1 MPWCQVAEK
10 QPPALHPRKRQS
22 KHLFFSLFLCYT
34 MPRFLV
40 FAFML
45 LLAGLRGPASAQSAA
60 GLPPRPVPFTFVT
73 DQAKLLSATD
83 AKKLDNGLRK
93 YANDNGTQVV
103 VVTVPSLNGT
113 TAADY
118 ARQLGTAWGV
128 GQRDKNNGIVV
139 LISGKEHKMSIEAGS
154 GLRSAITPELTN
166 RVMNQEMAPA
176 FKQGNYFAGLRK
188 GLSTLMAAAN
198 PGSAPS
204 QTPAA
209 ASTGA
214 AGASNTATGTS
225 TNSSNLS
232 TETSAPV
239 SAGVEPVT
247 PAASEPAS
255 SGFGMGS
262 LLIGALVIGGGIWL
276 VSKLF
281 RRNNNTAANQAPN
294 FMGNRPANQAPNFM
308 GNQPQGGGYQQ
319 GPGNYGGGYGGPAP
333 SSGSG
338 MGGILATGAAAA
350 AGAYLGNR
358 MASGH
363 ESDASTP
370 HNFDAGNAAGVG
382 GAGLGG
388 AVPPAGAASDYFN
401 SRGGDTDNAGPDY
414 FSDENT
420 ADSSGDYFSDNS
432 SYDDTS
438 SDDTGGGG
446 FDSTD
451 DNSGSW

>member
-1 MPWCQVAEK
+1 
-10 QPPALHPRKRQS
+10 
-22 KHLFFSLFLCYT
+22 

-40 FAFML
+40 FVFML
-45 LLAGLRGPASAQSAA
+45 LLAGLRSPASAAPA
-60 GLPPRPVPFTFVT
+60 DGLPPRPTPFTFVT
-73 DQAKLLSATD
+73 DQAKLLSPAD

-93 YANDNGTQVV
+93 YANDNGTQVI

-113 TAADY
+113 EVGEY

-128 GQRDKNNGIVV
+128 GQRGKDNGVVV
-139 LISGKEHKMSIEAGS
+139 LISGKEHKMSIQAGS
-154 GLRSAITPELTN
+154 GLRSAITPEVTN
-166 RVMNQEMAPA
+166 RVMNQQLAPA

-204 QTPAA
+204 KTPAA
-209 ASTGA
+209 ASTDAAGTNSMA
-214 AGASNTATGTS
+214 AGAAASAGN
-225 TNSSNLS
+225 SNLS
-232 TETSAPV
+232 TETSAPL
-239 SAGVEPVT
+239 SSNVEPVT
-247 PAASEPAS
+247 PAATEPAS

-281 RRNNNTAANQAPN
+281 RRNNNAAASNQTPN
-294 FMGNRPANQAPNFM
+294 FTGNRPGNQAPNFM
-308 GNQPQGGGYQQ
+308 GNQPQGGYQQ

-363 ESDASTP
+363 ESDASAP
-370 HNFDAGNAAGVG
+370 HNFDSGTAAGVG

-388 AVPPAGAASDYFN
+388 AVPPANAGSDYFN
-401 SRGGDTDNAGPDY
+401 SRGGDADNAGPDY

-420 ADSSGDYFSDNS
+420 SDSSGDYFSDNS

>member
-1 MPWCQVAEK
+1 
-10 QPPALHPRKRQS
+10 
-22 KHLFFSLFLCYT
+22 

-40 FAFML
+40 FVFML
-45 LLAGLRGPASAQSAA
+45 LLADLRGPASAAPA
-60 GLPPRPVPFTFVT
+60 DGLPPRPTPFTFVT
-73 DQAKLLSATD
+73 DQAKLLSAAD

-93 YANDNGTQVV
+93 YANDNGMQVI

-113 TAADY
+113 EVGDY
-118 ARQLGTAWGV
+118 ARQLGTSWGV
-128 GQRDKNNGIVV
+128 GQRGKDNGVVV
-139 LISGKEHKMSIEAGS
+139 LISGKEHKMSIQAGS
-154 GLRSAITPELTN
+154 GLRSSITPEVTN
-166 RVMNQEMAPA
+166 RVINQQMAPA
-176 FKQGNYFAGLRK
+176 FKQGNYFVGLRK

-204 QTPAA
+204 KTPAA
-209 ASTGA
+209 VSTDA
-214 AGASNTATGTS
+214 AG
-225 TNSSNLS
+225 TNSMAAGTAASAGNSNLS
-232 TETSAPV
+232 DASSAPL
-239 SAGVEPVT
+239 SSNVEPVT
-247 PAASEPAS
+247 PAATEPAS

-281 RRNNNTAANQAPN
+281 RRNNNAAASNQTPN
-294 FMGNRPANQAPNFM
+294 FTGNRPGNQAPNFM
-308 GNQPQGGGYQQ
+308 GNQPQGGYQQ

-363 ESDASTP
+363 ESDASAP
-370 HNFDAGNAAGVG
+370 HNFDSGTAAGVG

-388 AVPPAGAASDYFN
+388 AVPPANAGSDYFN
-401 SRGGDTDNAGPDY
+401 SRNGGDADNAGPDY

-446 FDSTD
+446 FDSND